1 MKKLIYLFV
10 ISFILSFT
18 FKIYPNNAKAEDVEY
33 QITSYLVRV
42 DFIPVP
48 DVDKHGI
55 GIYER
60 RGIAIFKDGETAAYH
75 GYGIWDFIDNNG
87 PFQGYSTLTYKDGS
101 TTMVKY
107 SGNMVKEPEKLPTYM
122 GKGEYI
128 KGTGKYEGIK
138 GNYSFSAKY
147 ITPYNKETKG
157 DVVVNAKV
165 SYTLPK

>member
-1 MKKLIYLFV
+1 
-10 ISFILSFT
+10 
-18 FKIYPNNAKAEDVEY
+18 
-33 QITSYLVRV
+33 
-42 DFIPVP
+42 
-48 DVDKHGI
+48 
-55 GIYER
+55 
-60 RGIAIFKDGETAAYH
+60 
-75 GYGIWDFIDNNG
+75 
-87 PFQGYSTLTYKDGS
+87 
-101 TTMVKY
+101 MVKY

-157 DVVVNAKV
+157 DAVVNAKV